1 MNKTILIP
9 ESEKGKRIDVVLAE
23 LLGLPR
29 AQVQKS
35 IKEELVL
42 RGELALKASYK
53 VSGGET
59 VTYSDVS
66 MTTDDLVPYEMKLD
80 ILYEDAYLL
89 VINKPAGLV
98 VHPSFGHKDDT
109 LVNALI
115 ARQGPLS
122 DINGAFRPGIVH
134 RLDKET
140 SGLLVVCKNND
151 VHTKVAKLLKDRKM
165 KRHYLALVVGA
176 LHEDAGVIKTYLARS
191 KKNYQKMENTPST
204 GKLAITHF
212 KVRARYEGYM
222 LLDVELDTGR
232 THQIR
237 AHMEF
242 LNTPVVG
249 DRLYGTNNLKLYKEG
264 QLLHA
269 ARLVFPHP
277 YTGQIIDVS
286 APLPAYYE
294 NVIKRLEKD
303 L

>member
-1 MNKTILIP
+1 MSKTIQIP
-9 ESEKGKRIDVVLAE
+9 YADKGKRIDVVLAE
-23 LLGLPR
+23 ILGAPR
-29 AQVQKS
+29 AQVQKAM
-35 IKEELVL
+35 KEELVL
-42 RGELALKASYK
+42 RDEIALKASYR

-59 VTYSDVS
+59 ITYRDVTV
-66 MTTDDLVPYEMKLD
+66 TTDDLTPYAYKLD
-80 ILYEDAYLL
+80 IVYEDDYLL

-115 ARQGPLS
+115 ARHAPLS
-122 DINGAFRPGIVH
+122 NVNGPFRPGIVH

-151 VHTKVAKLLKDRKM
+151 VHTKVAKLLQERKM
-165 KRHYLALVVGA
+165 KRHYLALVVGS

-191 KKNYQKMENTPST
+191 KKNYQKMENTPNT

-212 KVRARYEGYM
+212 KVKTRYNGFM
-222 LLDVELDTGR
+222 LLDLELDTGR

-277 YTGQIIDVS
+277 YTGKIIDVT
-286 APLPAYYE
+286 APLPLYYE